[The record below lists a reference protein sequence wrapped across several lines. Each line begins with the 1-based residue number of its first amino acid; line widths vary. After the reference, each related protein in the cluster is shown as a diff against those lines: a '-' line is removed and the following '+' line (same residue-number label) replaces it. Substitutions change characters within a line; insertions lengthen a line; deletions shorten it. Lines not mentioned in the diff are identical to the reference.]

1 LIGQKSS
8 RLSEKSTREQKFL
21 VYLKIISSQIY
32 FNFNSEYEKIRD
44 VVAFS
49 KTVSAQDL
57 MIDSPGEVNSSQL
70 NELGIKIVE

>member
-44 VVAFS
+44 VMAFP
-49 KTVSAQDL
+49 KTASAQDL
-57 MIDSPGEVNSSQL
+57 MMDSPGAVDDSQL